1 MGRQSVWTDDNI
13 RALTENFVLA
23 ADEVWRLQGG
33 YDFRKYQAAGG
44 ADPECVCFQEMASQG
59 HYGPGGGTK
68 QGIYVC
74 TPAGKFLGSINSSS
88 PEAVQQMLKR
98 SLQAW
103 QELPPADRQAKPD
116 SSQPDHRWEWS
127 APRNGLILKETIR
140 YLSNDSLANQKPDS
154 RYNFDFAWFSAEE
167 ATRLLPESPV
177 IGKKHEV
184 PAEFYRRLA
193 RCHLLNTAHGEGGT
207 YHADQVRGKLWVSV
221 LDKNQQQI
229 RIRIWGSGES
239 TGSPTKRFG
248 LAPAP
253 KIVTELL
260 GYGDF
265 DRKTGQF
272 SRFELVAL
280 GQLYNTPQPSA
291 TEPAARTIG
300 WYFTL
305 ADPDRPFDRLAPT
318 HLHAYDAKW
327 VQKPELGLHGY
338 QPNRSDQKNMRD
350 LK

>member
-74 TPAGKFLGSINSSS
+74 TPAGKFLGSLNSSS

-103 QELPPADRQAKPD
+103 QELPAADRQAKLD
-116 SSQPDHRWEWS
+116 SSQPNHRWEWS
-127 APRNGLILKETIR
+127 APDKGLILKETIR
-140 YLSNDSLANQKPDS
+140 YLKDGSPAQQTPDT
-154 RYNFDFAWFSAEE
+154 RFNHDFAWFSAEE
-167 ATRLLPESPV
+167 AKRLIPASPV
-177 IGKKHEV
+177 VGETHEV
-184 PAEFYRRLA
+184 PAEIYRRLA

-207 YHADQVRGKLWVSV
+207 YHADQVRGDLSVTILEVDPRQVRIKL
-221 LDKNQQQI
+221 
-229 RIRIWGSGES
+229 SGKGVS
-239 TGSPTKRFG
+239 TGSREKAFG
-248 LAPAP
+248 LAPAA
-253 KIVTELL
+253 KIRTELL
-260 GYGDF
+260 GFARF

-272 SRFELVAL
+272 SQFELVAL
-280 GQLYNTPQPSA
+280 GKLYNS
-291 TEPAARTIG
+291 TEAAAKAPADRNIG
-300 WYFTL
+300 WFFTL
-305 ADPDRPFDRLAPT
+305 ADQDRPFDRLAPT

-327 VQKPELGLHGY
+327 VAQPSLRLHDYQANPPAQK
-338 QPNRSDQKNMRD
+338 
-350 LK
+350 